1 MTPGKAY
8 LTSEEI
14 RPIAARSDIA
24 GVLLVCHAYAVI
36 GLALALFAIFPNP
49 VTFLLAVAVIGSRQ
63 LGLAILMHE
72 AAHSALF
79 KTRAANEFA
88 GIWLCG
94 APILAEMIGY
104 RHYHLTHHRN
114 TQQEGD
120 PDLVLSRPF
129 PTTRK
134 SLVRKFLR
142 DLTGQTGIKLL
153 IRQIS
158 THFRLAGD
166 HEAIE
171 AAEKS
176 GAQAFKGGTLLA
188 PLIANAVIFLAL
200 WIVGAWW
207 WWVAFWFL
215 PLMTWFQLVLRV
227 RNIAEHGA
235 TEFSDN
241 ALQNVRTTLAGP
253 VMRLFLA
260 PYWVNYHL
268 EHHLIMH
275 VPCWKLPRLHAAM
288 LEKGHGK
295 KMRISD
301 NYWQVLRDV
310 GWSKSAPV
318 TG

>member
-14 RPIAARSDIA
+14 RPLAQRPDLM
-24 GVLLVCHAYAVI
+24 GGWLVAHAYATI
-36 GLALALFAIFPNP
+36 ALALVLLSLWPNP
-49 VTFLLAVAVIGSRQ
+49 LTFLLAVAVIGSRQ
-63 LGLAILMHE
+63 LGLAILMHD

-79 KTRAANEFA
+79 KTRWLNEFA
-88 GIWLCG
+88 GVWLCG
-94 APILAEMIGY
+94 APILAEMHAY

-114 TQQEGD
+114 TQQDGD

-129 PTTRK
+129 PTTRA
-134 SLVRKFLR
+134 SLIRKFLR
-142 DLTGQTGIKLL
+142 DLTGQTGLKLL
-153 IRQIS
+153 ARQIA

-166 HEAIE
+166 HDAKEE
-171 AAEKS
+171 AEKK
-176 GAQAFKGGTLLA
+176 GAQAFKGGGLTA
-188 PLIANAVIFLAL
+188 PLLSNVVIFLVMWAA
-200 WIVGAWW
+200 GAWW
-207 WWVAFWFL
+207 WWLAFWFL

-253 VMRLFLA
+253 LLRLFVA

-275 VPCWKLPRLHAAM
+275 VPCWNLPKLHKAM
-288 LEKGHGK
+288 IAKGHGTR
-295 KMRISD
+295 MRVAES
-301 NYWQVLRDV
+301 YWQVLREV
-310 GWSKSAPV
+310 GWTRTARV
-318 TG
+318 